1 MRQLSVGAALMFL
14 AVALGA
20 IGAHA
25 FGARLESTGHQD
37 TWQTAVLYHLVHGLA
52 LVAVGIWQA
61 ADRPRAHAAWSRA
74 SGWLWASGI
83 LLFSGSLYVWSL
95 GGPKWL
101 VHVTPLGGLCFLA
114 GWALLAIGLGR
125 RTRAEGATE

>member
-1 MRQLSVGAALMFL
+1 MRQLSAGAALMFA

-25 FGARLESTGHQD
+25 FGARLESTGHQA
-37 TWQTAVLYHLVHGLA
+37 TWQTAALYHLIHGLA
-52 LVAVGIWQA
+52 LVAVGIWQTV
-61 ADRPRAHAAWSRA
+61 DRQRANAAWARA
-74 SGWLWASGI
+74 SGWLWVTGI

-101 VHVTPLGGLCFLA
+101 VHVTPVGGLCFLA
-114 GWALLAIGLGR
+114 GWVLLAVGVLR
-125 RTRAEGATE
+125 QARAEGTSG